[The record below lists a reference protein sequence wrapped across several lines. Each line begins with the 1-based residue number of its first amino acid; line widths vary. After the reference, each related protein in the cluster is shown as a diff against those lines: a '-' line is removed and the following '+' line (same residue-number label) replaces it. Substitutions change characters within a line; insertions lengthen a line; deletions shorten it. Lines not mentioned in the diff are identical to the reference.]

1 MRAATVAAIASVD
14 GVQSSP
20 ASLTHGAICPN
31 RRVQVATYTTSL
43 TTVSFNFTS
52 FDGSGAH
59 LVYSWNLGI
68 TPQQVKPNPVP
79 NRTPNYDFTL
89 TLSKTKIYPLP
100 KVQPWPL

>member
-1 MRAATVAAIASVD
+1 MRAATATAGLD
-14 GVQSSP
+14 GVQTSCSI
-20 ASLTHGAICPN
+20 GAVCPD

-68 TPQQVKPNPVP
+68 TPNGAEVVVQQVK
-79 NRTPNYDFTL
+79 
-89 TLSKTKIYPLP
+89 SKTFLDREQKP
-100 KVQPWPL
+100 